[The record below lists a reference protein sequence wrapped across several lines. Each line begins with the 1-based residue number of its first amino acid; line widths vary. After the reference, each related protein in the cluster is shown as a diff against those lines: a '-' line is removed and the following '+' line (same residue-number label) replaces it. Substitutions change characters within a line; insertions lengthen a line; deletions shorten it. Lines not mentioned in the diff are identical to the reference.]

1 MNHYVKYI
9 FMLLLLFVF
18 GYMFEGYKKQ
28 EAKQDKL
35 EDYDLIKKYLLNDST
50 LAKSDKPIL
59 WIPIDFQVNARW
71 WASFGSRNSTC
82 FNQPYQYLTIKSI
95 IDKCGDSF
103 NICIIDDKSFNK
115 IIPGWSTKI
124 ANLPNPLRPHLRELA
139 LAKVLYYYGGMT
151 IPSSFICMKN
161 LMPLY
166 VKGTSSTEMFSGE
179 MVCKNESGIYSDF
192 FPSHKIM
199 GCKKNCIVMERYI
212 NYLERTVSSDYTNE
226 MEFTGSTDKWLY
238 EEVLK
243 KNVMPLD
250 AKYFGC
256 KTIGNQPVLIDDLM
270 SDDDD
275 FQLPACTF
283 GVYIP
288 GDEILKRTN
297 LQWFARLN
305 TRQVLESNTVIAR
318 YLLLSN

>member
-1 MNHYVKYI
+1 
-9 FMLLLLFVF
+9 
-18 GYMFEGYKKQ
+18 
-28 EAKQDKL
+28 
-35 EDYDLIKKYLLNDST
+35 
-50 LAKSDKPIL
+50 
-59 WIPIDFQVNARW
+59 
-71 WASFGSRNSTC
+71 
-82 FNQPYQYLTIKSI
+82 
-95 IDKCGDSF
+95 
-103 NICIIDDKSFNK
+103 
-115 IIPGWSTKI
+115 
-124 ANLPNPLRPHLRELA
+124 
-139 LAKVLYYYGGMT
+139 
-151 IPSSFICMKN
+151 
-161 LMPLY
+161 
-166 VKGTSSTEMFSGE
+166 
-179 MVCKNESGIYSDF
+179 
-192 FPSHKIM
+192 
-199 GCKKNCIVMERYI
+199 
-212 NYLERTVSSDYTNE
+212 

-305 TRQVLESNTVIAR
+305 TRQVLESNTVIGR

>member
-1 MNHYVKYI
+1 MTNYTKYI
-9 FMLLLLFVF
+9 FMLLILFIF
-18 GYMFEGYKKQ
+18 GYFYEGYKKE
-28 EAKQDKL
+28 EAKANKM

-59 WIPIDFQVNARW
+59 WIPIEFQVNARS
-71 WASFGSRNSTC
+71 WASFGSRNSTA

-95 IDKCGDSF
+95 VDKCGDSF
-103 NICIIDDKSFNK
+103 NICLLDDKSFNK
-115 IIPGWSTKI
+115 IVPGWSTKI

-151 IPSSFICMKN
+151 LPSSFICMDN
-161 LMPLY
+161 LMSLY

-179 MVCKNESGIYSDF
+179 MVCKNESGVYSDF

-199 GCKKNCIVMERYI
+199 GCKKECIVMERYI
-212 NYLERTVSSDYTNE
+212 NYLERTVSNDYTNE
-226 MEFTGSTDKWLY
+226 MDFTGATDKWLY

-256 KTIGNQPVLIDDLM
+256 KTDTNEPVLIDNLL

-275 FQLPACTF
+275 FQLSKCAF
-283 GVYIP
+283 GLYIQ

-297 LQWFARLN
+297 LQWFARLSPE
-305 TRQVLESNTVIAR
+305 QVLESNTVIAR
-318 YLLLSN
+318 YLLLCN